1 MLTIHFEIDHLFL
14 LERGQIYLFS
24 KIWNM
29 GKDIGFLQMECGQKY
44 WFSKIWSEGKENGFI
59 HYGARATIYKTI

>member
-1 MLTIHFEIDHLFL
+1 
-14 LERGQIYLFS
+14 
-24 KIWNM
+24 M